1 MNLSRWLISGTAG
14 RFIWPW
20 INFNSALWTADI
32 SGFYDGNDDDNDHDN
47 ERGVNGD
54 DTDILVIS
62 MIMMMV
68 KRKMT
73 TLIVNGHCN
82 FRPDIHFLE
91 INVENMY
98 QVGLTFDDKNHDK

>member
-1 MNLSRWLISGTAG
+1 
-14 RFIWPW
+14 
-20 INFNSALWTADI
+20 
-32 SGFYDGNDDDNDHDN
+32 
-47 ERGVNGD
+47 
-54 DTDILVIS
+54 

-68 KRKMT
+68 KRKMA

-98 QVGLTFDDKNHDK
+98 QVGLTFDEKIMINSLLGMLLKGMN

>member
-1 MNLSRWLISGTAG
+1 
-14 RFIWPW
+14 
-20 INFNSALWTADI
+20 
-32 SGFYDGNDDDNDHDN
+32 
-47 ERGVNGD
+47 
-54 DTDILVIS
+54 

-98 QVGLTFDDKNHDK
+98 QVGLTFDEKIMINSLLGMLLKGMN